1 MGLAV
6 VLASSDV
13 LPTFAEELN
22 TTEVVTEEVT
32 TENSEVTTPSNE
44 IVVEGN
50 TAIVPVTE
58 FAEYAA
64 SKQNDENEAG
74 EGTEEENVTEV
85 LEDSSS
91 TGDDAV
97 DKIITNEDVT
107 NNDVTGNDVTDND
120 VTGNDV
126 TGNDVDEAEP
136 ITVFDVEQDGVRVV
150 VTASEEGAL
159 PEGAELKVTEMEVT
173 SSMEEAVY
181 DALENVS
188 TIKAYDITF
197 YDAKGN
203 EIEPSDKVFVSIF
216 LTEAT
221 EDFTEDLT
229 VFHYDEEEN
238 AVEDMEAVAVD
249 GEITFE
255 TDHFSPYLLVSTS
268 TSKSGLVK
276 SVYLTMEAT
285 GNENV
290 EVKAANKDSK
300 CVRVLIFVDGERVET
315 YPSSNYFVYKGN
327 LSFKISDIDSKYS
340 LKEVKTANK
349 ALNNAPSNDYEPSN
363 NSKITADKSGNYT
376 ASFNNYGSNNKK
388 YYGFVCIYLETKTA
402 KLSLNKDGLNVSST
416 KEYKIASTI
425 ANTEKSYLQ
434 VNLHDANG
442 CVTYPADD
450 KYYEIS
456 ADKYI
461 RNVGDYTQ
469 DTFSFS
475 YQGENEISR
484 LLYNEEKV
492 ENFKNVVLY
501 AAGSNDYEPN
511 TLDIFVTPKG
521 SNNLDN
527 DYAKITSSNKYYIAA
542 NDENP
547 NMCYFKVR
555 VHANS
560 DDVTAT
566 YPANGYYAAPYED
579 WGEYTRHVNRKTYNG
594 YYTFLNDRLSI
605 DGKNGWT
612 VDKFT
617 YSNDVFEDDS
627 DNPNEIDYVGYY
639 GDDSI
644 TPSIAEN
651 YIDIYLTKPLQTND
665 NSDIKVTLVDY
676 NACTDKETVDKETFQ
691 QNGKSVYNIN
701 YKKTLLFGNATFRSN
716 NSDVSKL
723 DGINGYSTDN
733 DKKVHAGIVQNM
745 LENGYPVLQDG
756 SSLAYLFNAN
766 THGVATYTENAYGIL
781 SKDNGRY
788 YFNGKTDGVTIN
800 QDGTVSI
807 KKRNSG
813 NFLPFPKNG
822 TSDNFYFGMK
832 VEAEFIQPTD
842 GMIGNQPMVYSFS
855 GDDDVW
861 VFIDDVLV
869 LDIGGIHGE
878 LPGSIDFNTGKVDS
892 PQIAYDFKSDKG
904 SIDSIYEAF
913 DMAGVASEVEWETT
927 ADGNVRFAD
936 ASVHKL
942 TMFYFERGGAIS
954 NCTIDFNIQTI
965 PTDKVI
971 VGKHI
976 ASLTESD
983 KEKTFKFAVKR
994 NGELVSEGYPYS
1006 IQRIGSTES
1015 SNGTVGPD
1023 GIISLG
1029 HDEMAYFDFSVGDK
1043 IEVTELNSDADE
1055 VWVNSD
1061 NKGCPNGEAVSASLT
1076 VSGDGGN
1083 ALIFKN
1089 AYISDPRIT
1098 TKKTASLEDFDNR
1111 IYNLSLE
1118 AEFHYAKY
1126 TGDTFN
1132 EWEWQKASATIKD
1145 VIDPRFYAVDDN
1157 GNTLKNGASV
1167 ADGGV
1172 LHISDNESWVEWTI
1186 SKLGKSDL
1194 EWKSSIRVKARE
1206 DFLGG
1211 NNVTTNGYESAVTI
1225 NEYNLRTRF
1234 PQPTVNVKNLELA
1247 LENGKTTLFL
1257 LEEVKPEDYVNKL
1270 VESVKAVKLD
1280 DDKFDFDDLSTTQ
1293 ISELI
1298 KNKKLEKAYEYEGK
1312 AFGTICYELS
1322 SDGKFE
1328 NHKATEL
1335 GAPYETYNLSVKYIP
1350 YTKSVNSTIGSV
1362 QGEKNTSGKYEVY
1375 VEDGSIKLVKK
1386 IKKSDIEWTDGNPT
1400 FLFKLTSNDLSVTK
1414 YVTFDKAN
1422 LTADENGYI
1431 SLDITFTGLGKA
1443 AYTVEELPSL
1453 GYSIESARV
1462 TEGVGFANYSAS
1474 TKNFTVTLG
1483 GKDAN
1488 GDFNCKAS
1496 LEVVNQK
1503 KPEYFMDCYVADNTV
1518 SKEKNGVTITSTVV
1532 KDSTDPFA
1540 NN

>member
-1 MGLAV
+1 MRSNLVKRILAMGLAV

-32 TENSEVTTPSNE
+32 TENDEVTTPSNE
-44 IVVEGN
+44 IIVEGN

-58 FAEYAA
+58 FAENAA
-64 SKQNDENEAG
+64 L
-74 EGTEEENVTEV
+74 EENKKTEV
-85 LEDSSS
+85 DEATDEEN
-91 TGDDAV
+91 TTEVFDEKTTTEG
-97 DKIITNEDVT
+97 DVT
-107 NNDVTGNDVTDND
+107 DNDVTDND
-120 VTGNDV
+120 VTDNDI
-126 TGNDVDEAEP
+126 TEIEP
-136 ITVFDVEQDGVRVV
+136 ITVFDVEKDGVRVV
-150 VTASEEGAL
+150 VTVSEEGAL
-159 PEGAELKVTEMEVT
+159 PADASLEVNEMEVT
-173 SSMEEAVY
+173 SSMEEAVS

-197 YDAKGN
+197 FDAAGI

-221 EDFTEDLT
+221 EDFTENLT

-255 TDHFSPYLLVSTS
+255 TDHFSPYLLVRSTS
-268 TSKSGLVK
+268 QSGLVK

-285 GNENV
+285 GNKNV

-315 YPSSNYFVYKGN
+315 YPSSNYFVYKDS
-327 LSFKISDIDSKYS
+327 LSFKISDIDPKYS
-340 LKEVKTANK
+340 LKEVKTATLYQND
-349 ALNNAPSNDYEPSN
+349 APSNEYEPSN

-376 ASFNNYGSNNKK
+376 ASFNNYGKDNKK

-402 KLSLNKDGLNVSST
+402 KLSLNKDGLSVSST

-456 ADKYI
+456 ADLYS

-469 DTFSFS
+469 DAFSFS

-492 ENFKNVVLY
+492 ENFKKVVLY

-521 SNNLDN
+521 SNNLDS

-566 YPANGYYAAPYED
+566 YPVNGYYAAPYED
-579 WGEYTRHVNRKTYNG
+579 WDEYDYSVGNG
-594 YYTFLNDRLSI
+594 YNKKHYTDYYTILNDELSI
-605 DGKNGWT
+605 NGNNGWS

-617 YSNDVFEDDS
+617 YTNNIFEDVQN
-627 DNPNEIDYVGYY
+627 NPDEISLIGYY
-639 GDDSI
+639 ADYYYD
-644 TPSIAEN
+644 TTEVVKN

-716 NSDVSKL
+716 NTDVSNKE
-723 DGINGYSTDN
+723 GINGYSADN

-766 THGVATYTENAYGIL
+766 THGVAAYTENAYGIL

-878 LPGSIDFNTGKVDS
+878 LSGSIDFNTGKVDS
-892 PQIAYDFKSDKG
+892 PQIAYDFKNPEG

-913 DMAGVASEVEWETT
+913 EMAGVADKVEWETT

-942 TMFYFERGGAIS
+942 TMFYFERGGAVS

-994 NGELVSEGYPYS
+994 NGELVSEGCPYS

-1043 IEVTELNSDADE
+1043 IEVTELDSDADE

-1061 NKGCPNGEAVSASLT
+1061 NKGCPNGEVVSASLT

-1157 GNTLKNGASV
+1157 GNTMKNGASV

-1172 LHISDNESWVEWTI
+1172 LHISDDESWVEWKI
-1186 SKLGKSDL
+1186 AELGNLDL

-1298 KNKKLEKAYEYEGK
+1298 KNKKLEKAYEYEGR

-1422 LTADENGYI
+1422 LSADENGYI

-1496 LEVVNQK
+1496 LEVVNKK

-1518 SKEKNGVTITSTVV
+1518 SKEKNGVTIKSTVV